1 MHDLLIAGS
10 DRCYRQPTNSS
21 WSESTVERTLSSL
34 SAILMNDPALC
45 CLVERRRNP
54 GKLRS
59 RLIEFPRGDR
69 LANLLLAR
77 FERTGDAGV
86 ACAASDALARAF
98 GCGFD
103 VCHEVNSRLS
113 VRKSRK
119 IRRYGKC
126 QRRDLNPRPRAYES
140 PALPLSYSGKILG
153 YKYVRNIEFHLLLTE
168 CYSLFYINGVQRQ
181 GTS

>member
-21 WSESTVERTLSSL
+21 WSESAVERTLSSI

-54 GKLRS
+54 GKLRF

-103 VCHEVNSRLS
+103 VCHEVKFEVVGAKVEEDSS
-113 VRKSRK
+113 
-119 IRRYGKC
+119 
-126 QRRDLNPRPRAYES
+126 
-140 PALPLSYSGKILG
+140 
-153 YKYVRNIEFHLLLTE
+153 LLQVPEEGFEPPTKGL
-168 CYSLFYINGVQRQ
+168 
-181 GTS
+181 